1 MRGRRDSRRD
11 SKRSPR
17 DRAPSHRDGHGG
29 REEISLEEIGKIKLY
44 GDVEG
49 DGAIQLSF
57 TLPMPA
63 CDEARVAAQMFAE
76 KMGLKQVKVLHVES
90 MGSGFTFCVVYASSD
105 VEVDVS
111 TIQVPKIEH
120 PQFSFDQSNDIIR
133 DRVGRKLVVIGACI
147 GTDAHT
153 VGIDAI
159 FNMKGY
165 MGDYGLERYPMIE
178 AVNMRAQVDTQA
190 LVKAVVDKKAD
201 AVLVS
206 RVVTQRDS
214 HIVEFKKFLD
224 ELSRA
229 ENVPPNLIKICGG
242 PRVTHKEAIEWGFDA
257 GFGPGTKPSEVAS
270 FIVNELSKRMD
281 TAA

>member
-1 MRGRRDSRRD
+1 MRNSGRQGKKPAHNRGRSERGRRHE
-11 SKRSPR
+11 KQ
-17 DRAPSHRDGHGG
+17 
-29 REEISLEEIGKIKLY
+29 EISLDDIGTIKLY

-49 DGAIQLSF
+49 DGAVQLSF

-76 KMGLKQVKVLHVES
+76 RMGLKNVKVLHMEG
-90 MGSGFTFCVVYASSD
+90 MGPEFSFFVVYASSD

-111 TIQVPKIEH
+111 EIVVPKIEH
-120 PQFSFDQSNDIIR
+120 PQFTFDESNKMIQQKI
-133 DRVGRKLVVIGACI
+133 GRRIVVLGACI

-165 MGDYGLERYPMIE
+165 MGDYGLERYPMMD

-190 LVKAVVDKKAD
+190 LVKAVVDEKAD

-224 ELSRA
+224 ELKQA
-229 ENVPPNLIKICGG
+229 EGVPANLIKICGG
-242 PRVTHKEAIEWGFDA
+242 PRVTHQEALEWGFDA
-257 GFGPGTKPSEVAS
+257 GFGSGTKPSQVAS
-270 FIVNELSKRMD
+270 FIVNELINRAS
-281 TAA
+281 